1 MSNSSSYSNKIKIPI
16 FIISLP
22 EAEDRRSR
30 IAKIFADM
38 GLDFEFID
46 AVDGRQFDVLN
57 HPLYDAPKRLAFFG
71 KHLTGGD
78 LGCILSHKKIYQ
90 KIIDENIQKALI
102 FEDDVILREDFFNVL
117 EQLQIIKVPF
127 DMIRFFGSPKL
138 ERLKMRSVYK
148 LNDKHYLTR
157 HSGMPGGS
165 HASLMTLNGA
175 QKMINHM
182 DKTFYPI
189 DALLGRSWKTG
200 LNWYTVRPGLAAQD
214 LSFDSSIGDERF
226 DNKKDITGIAK
237 TLYPLTRAWFKLTE
251 TVCKKYWYL
260 KTYFRDKKYAKL

>member
-1 MSNSSSYSNKIKIPI
+1 MPV
-16 FIISLP
+16 FVISLP
-22 EAEDRRSR
+22 EATDRRAC
-30 IAKIFADM
+30 ITKIFDDL

-46 AVDGRQFDVLN
+46 AVDGRKFDVLN
-57 HPLYDAPKRLAFFG
+57 HPLYDAPKRLAYFG

-90 KIIDENIQKALI
+90 HIVNENIPKALI
-102 FEDDVILREDFFNVL
+102 FEDDVILRDGFLKILNKIETIN
-117 EQLQIIKVPF
+117 IPF
-127 DMIRFFGSPKL
+127 DAIRFFGSPKL

-148 LNDKHYLTR
+148 LDDKHYLTR

-165 HASLMTLNGA
+165 HASLMTLSGA
-175 QKMINHM
+175 QKILKHM

-226 DNKKDITGIAK
+226 DNKKDITGLAK
-237 TLYPLTRAWFKLTE
+237 KLYPLTRAWFKLTE
-251 TVCKKYWYL
+251 TICKKYWYL